1 MLSDNP
7 VETIGSHA
15 FKIPR
20 EDLLIYMIRTKI
32 KTVSLRSFYGID
44 NLTIDM
50 GLGQKDSEYSVISD
64 IVTSENDVSVRYQI
78 KAAFK
83 QSGFAKKIVGRYEL
97 LPCEFGTYVNAS
109 AETIKCIECPAGKFI
124 RSL

>member
-1 MLSDNP
+1 MVIDFSFHN
-7 VETIGSHA
+7 
-15 FKIPR
+15 FCF
-20 EDLLIYMIRTKI
+20 YIR
-32 KTVSLRSFYGID
+32 
-44 NLTIDM
+44 

-64 IVTSENDVSVRYQI
+64 IVTSEKDGRVSYQI

-83 QSGFAKKIVGRYEL
+83 RSGFAKESVGRYEL

>member
-1 MLSDNP
+1 MVNDFSFHN
-7 VETIGSHA
+7 
-15 FKIPR
+15 FCF
-20 EDLLIYMIRTKI
+20 YIR
-32 KTVSLRSFYGID
+32 
-44 NLTIDM
+44 

-64 IVTSENDVSVRYQI
+64 IVTSDKDGWVSYQI

-83 QSGFAKKIVGRYEL
+83 RSGFAKESVGRYEL

>member
-1 MLSDNP
+1 M
-7 VETIGSHA
+7 V
-15 FKIPR
+15 
-20 EDLLIYMIRTKI
+20 IYF
-32 KTVSLRSFYGID
+32 SFHNFCFY
-44 NLTIDM
+44 NR

-64 IVTSENDVSVRYQI
+64 IVTSEKDVWVRSQI

-83 QSGFAKKIVGRYEL
+83 QSGFAKEIVGRYEL

>member
-1 MLSDNP
+1 MVIDFSFHN
-7 VETIGSHA
+7 
-15 FKIPR
+15 FCF
-20 EDLLIYMIRTKI
+20 YIR
-32 KTVSLRSFYGID
+32 
-44 NLTIDM
+44 
-50 GLGQKDSEYSVISD
+50 GLAQNDSEYSVISD
-64 IVTSENDVSVRYQI
+64 IVTSEKDVWVRHQI

-83 QSGFAKKIVGRYEL
+83 QSGFAKESVGREL

>member
-1 MLSDNP
+1 M
-7 VETIGSHA
+7 V
-15 FKIPR
+15 
-20 EDLLIYMIRTKI
+20 IYF
-32 KTVSLRSFYGID
+32 SFHNFCFY
-44 NLTIDM
+44 NR

-64 IVTSENDVSVRYQI
+64 IVTSEKDGWVRYQI

-83 QSGFAKKIVGRYEL
+83 RSGFAKESVRRYEL

>member
-1 MLSDNP
+1 
-7 VETIGSHA
+7 
-15 FKIPR
+15 
-20 EDLLIYMIRTKI
+20 MIDF
-32 KTVSLRSFYGID
+32 SFHNFCFYIR
-44 NLTIDM
+44 
-50 GLGQKDSEYSVISD
+50 GLGQNDSEYSVISD
-64 IVTSENDVSVRYQI
+64 IVNSEKDFWVRYQI

-83 QSGFAKKIVGRYEL
+83 QSGFARESVGREL

>member
-1 MLSDNP
+1 MVNDFPFHN
-7 VETIGSHA
+7 
-15 FKIPR
+15 FCF
-20 EDLLIYMIRTKI
+20 YIR
-32 KTVSLRSFYGID
+32 
-44 NLTIDM
+44 

-64 IVTSENDVSVRYQI
+64 IVTSEKDGWVSYQI

-83 QSGFAKKIVGRYEL
+83 RSGFAKESVGRYEL